1 MPYDHLRTFLG
12 GKAVVE
18 LGAYTFILDKALR
31 VYCLSDVVIHCP
43 GAYQENI
50 GFDAS
55 GGGVSEVH
63 DLERMLECSRRLL
76 RQYPQQLV
84 VRVAQFLQAGIGN
97 QAENLLHQIDERI
110 SGNRKH

>member
-1 MPYDHLRTFLG
+1 M
-12 GKAVVE
+12 E
-18 LGAYTFILDKALR
+18 LGAHTFILDKALR
-31 VYCLSDVVIHCP
+31 IHGLSDVVVHCP
-43 GAYQENI
+43 GTDQENI

-55 GGGVSEVH
+55 GCGVSEVH

-97 QAENLLHQIDERI
+97 QAENLLHKIDERV
-110 SGNRKH
+110 SSNGKH